1 MNIISDQESKSLTWI
16 RVFAMF
22 SIILCHLFQTYH
34 KVGWSDVFNMGVQV
48 FLVMSGFLYGHKQI
62 DDWKKWAQKRI
73 NKIYLPYLVFL
84 LMVLPLYILFHPE
97 AIIWKAVPFYFIN
110 LQGFRF
116 LWGGSF
122 ARIEG
127 LRHVWFLTAIMCA
140 YASTPIL
147 QRVKSNSGLAL
158 LFVFVLAGCSYLVFP
173 TLRYTFVF
181 SWVYLY
187 AIGYLYVQL
196 NPKLK
201 HIFDGLCLVAIVV
214 VLAVLK
220 WDDLL
225 HVYSFKYRVV
235 HDLVGVF
242 AVVWGVKLLSWV
254 PNLKVPKIISLF
266 DKYSFHVY
274 LVHFIIMHG
283 PFSMAQL
290 TNHAWINITLML
302 FTTVL
307 STYLFVIV
315 LGFINKQFGRL
326 TKKKS

>member
-1 MNIISDQESKSLTWI
+1 M
-16 RVFAMF
+16 V
-22 SIILCHLFQTYH
+22 Y
-34 KVGWSDVFNMGVQV
+34 
-48 FLVMSGFLYGHKQI
+48 
-62 DDWKKWAQKRI
+62 KKAKRI
-73 NKIYLPYLVFL
+73 YIPYLVFL
-84 LMVLPLYILFHPE
+84 VLVLPLYVIFHPE
-97 AIIWKAVPFYFIN
+97 AIIWKAIPLYFTN

-116 LWGGSF
+116 LIGGGF

-147 QRVKSNSGLAL
+147 QKVKYNSGLAL

-235 HDLVGVF
+235 HDLVGF
-242 AVVWGVKLLSWV
+242 LLLFGV
-254 PNLKVPKIISLF
+254 
-266 DKYSFHVY
+266 
-274 LVHFIIMHG
+274 
-283 PFSMAQL
+283 
-290 TNHAWINITLML
+290 
-302 FTTVL
+302 
-307 STYLFVIV
+307 
-315 LGFINKQFGRL
+315 
-326 TKKKS
+326 